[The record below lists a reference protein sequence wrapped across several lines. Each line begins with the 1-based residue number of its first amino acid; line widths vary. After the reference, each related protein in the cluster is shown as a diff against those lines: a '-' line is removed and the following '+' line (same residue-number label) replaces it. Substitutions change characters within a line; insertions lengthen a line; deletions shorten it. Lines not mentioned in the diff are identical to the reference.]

1 MRKKLW
7 RHILFSSYFCC
18 YRKHPNNDNNDNK
31 ACPLPSS
38 SCFQQH
44 FHDWFSVLRYNSD
57 LSKLEW
63 TPLLFNFNCFCDLT
77 NRRKIF
83 SIPVAEFTS
92 FSHQARAL
100 ITNLLGFISTFSKYY
115 FEIGTICLLFSS
127 AHLFTALEFHGNHF
141 AILLSKMVK
150 PHDHNKIKL
159 SIGKIF
165 PKYIKKRIL
174 FCDVP
179 KIIIVL
185 ICKQSLRQL

>member
-1 MRKKLW
+1 MSTIQLSISTWEKSFEDIYPSP
-7 RHILFSSYFCC
+7 HI
-18 YRKHPNNDNNDNK
+18 
-31 ACPLPSS
+31 
-38 SCFQQH
+38 
-44 FHDWFSVLRYNSD
+44 SVVTGNILITIITIIRLAHYHLLLASNSTFMTD
-57 LSKLEW
+57 SLYLG
-63 TPLLFNFNCFCDLT
+63 TIQICR

-150 PHDHNKIKL
+150 PHDHNEIKL

-165 PKYIKKRIL
+165 PKYIKKGYYFVMSR
-174 FCDVP
+174 
-179 KIIIVL
+179 K
-185 ICKQSLRQL
+185 

>member
-1 MRKKLW
+1 MPATIFFLLPTALSW
-7 RHILFSSYFCC
+7 LILCTYVQF
-18 YRKHPNNDNNDNK
+18 R
-31 ACPLPSS
+31 
-38 SCFQQH
+38 
-44 FHDWFSVLRYNSD
+44 SVETWMN
-57 LSKLEW
+57 
-63 TPLLFNFNCFCDLT
+63 TTLFNFNCFCDLT
-77 NRRKIF
+77 NRRKLF
-83 SIPVAEFTS
+83 SIPVAEFAS